1 MLFFND
7 DVVFVNA
14 NYDNVTF
21 FRDVKGLVN
30 VDLNNVS
37 PDDDNFYHDDPETIV
52 HVRLVACYNRYEPC
66 ITCKNGEV

>member
-14 NYDNVTF
+14 NYYNITF
-21 FRDVKGLVN
+21 FSDDKGLVN

-37 PDDDNFYHDDPETIV
+37 PDVDTFYHDNPETII
-52 HVRLVACYNRYEPC
+52 HVRLVA
-66 ITCKNGEV
+66 